1 MMNNKRLIILGF
13 LILAISLVGKL
24 IYSGL
29 KNIKVD
35 EFHKSAVIFVVDSSA
50 SNQKMLPNEIKYLK
64 SLCSLLDPED
74 AVKIL
79 KVSEKS
85 YLIYEGSPG
94 DSLGITKAV
103 EAFTNYDKKDYGTAY
118 GEAVKKAF
126 EHCLTMKKEG
136 YVPSVVVIGDL
147 ENEGAVEKQIN
158 WNTLPENVKS
168 VQKYIPELSMMF
180 VFAHPEKLDL
190 VKTKLNPVLGETKLI
205 VANEQNAQKAQRRFL
220 EAIGR

>member
-1 MMNNKRLIILGF
+1 MNNKRLITLGF

-29 KNIKVD
+29 KNLKVD
-35 EFHKSAVIFVVDSSA
+35 EFHKSAIIFVVDSSA
-50 SNQKMLPNEIKYLK
+50 SNQKMLPAEIKYLK
-64 SLCSLLDPED
+64 SLCSILDPED
-74 AVKIL
+74 AIKIL

-94 DSLGITKAV
+94 DTSGITKAV
-103 EAFTNYDKKDYGTAY
+103 EAFTKYDEKDYGTAY
-118 GEAVKKAF
+118 GEALKKAL

-147 ENEGAVEKQIN
+147 ENEGNITKQIN
-158 WNTLPENVKS
+158 WETLPQNIKS
-168 VQKYIPELSMMF
+168 VQEYIPELSMMF
-180 VFAHPEKLDL
+180 VYAHPEKLDL